1 MPTTI
6 FIDNEGNLSGLAD
19 DTIDKLTSLGQKLVE
34 RVSNIEF
41 DHTHQ
46 CWVATDLEGE
56 VIASNPIRSEV
67 VDLERRYLNRC
78 IEDAFALAV
87 RP

>member
-6 FIDNEGNLSGLAD
+6 FIDNDGNLSGLAD

-46 CWVATDLEGE
+46 CWVATDLEGA
-56 VIASNPIRSEV
+56 VIAANPVRSEV
-67 VDLERRYLNRC
+67 IDLERRYLNKC

-87 RP
+87 RA